1 METIFIKFSEILKSK
16 TTVLI
21 VFFSLI
27 GNLIAAQTSDSLFV
41 KANNF
46 YQKEAYKKAVDTYK
60 KIESQSAVSTDLY
73 YNIANAYY
81 KRNEVAPAI
90 YYYEKALQLDP
101 NNQDARYNLAFANRM
116 TIDKIDI
123 LPKSFLQKMEDN
135 YIRIFKYDTWAL
147 IAVVSSI
154 LFVLLF
160 LSYYFSYISTRKRLY
175 FISAIISLFI
185 LVMSFTFAFS
195 GYNYAK
201 NNNPAIIFALRSA
214 VKDAPTPNSNTVF
227 ELHEG
232 TKVLILEKVDTWQKI
247 KLADG
252 KIGWIDQNDLK
263 AL

>member
-1 METIFIKFSEILKSK
+1 MKTIFITFSQILKNK
-16 TTVLI
+16 TTVLV
-21 VFFSLI
+21 VFFSLTS
-27 GNLIAAQTSDSLFV
+27 GLITAQTPDSLFV

-46 YQKEAYKKAVDTYK
+46 YQKGAYQEAVDTYK
-60 KIESQSAVSTDLY
+60 KIESQSTVSTDLY

-123 LPKSFLQKMEDN
+123 LPKSFLQKIEDN

-147 IAVVSSI
+147 IAVISSI

-160 LSYYFSYISTRKRLY
+160 LSYYFSFISSRKRLY
-175 FISAIISLFI
+175 FIGAIISLFV
-185 LVMSFTFAFS
+185 LVMSFSFAYS
-195 GYNYAK
+195 GHTYAK
-201 NNNPAIIFALRSA
+201 NNNPAIIFALRAA

-247 KLADG
+247 KLPDG
-252 KIGWIDQNDLK
+252 KIGWISKSNLK

>member
-16 TTVLI
+16 TSLLV
-21 VFFSLI
+21 VFFGLMSSLI
-27 GNLIAAQTSDSLFV
+27 EAQTPDSLFV

-46 YQKEAYKKAVDTYK
+46 YQKEAYQEAVDTYK
-60 KIESQSAVSTDLY
+60 KIAEHNVVSTDLY
-73 YNIANAYY
+73 FNLANTYY
-81 KRNEVAPAI
+81 KLNEVAPAI
-90 YYYEKALQLDP
+90 YNYEKALQLDP

-116 TIDKIDI
+116 TIDKIDV
-123 LPKSFLQKMEDN
+123 LPKSFFQKIEDN
-135 YIRIFKYDTWAL
+135 YIRVFKYDTWAL

-160 LSYYFSYISTRKRLY
+160 LSYYFSYTSTRKRLY
-175 FISAIISLFI
+175 FISAIISLFV
-185 LVMSFTFAFS
+185 LVMSFAFAYS
-195 GYNYAK
+195 GHTYAK
-201 NNNPAIIFALRSA
+201 NNNPAIIFSLRAA

>member
-27 GNLIAAQTSDSLFV
+27 GNIMTAQTSDSLFV

-46 YQKEAYKKAVDTYK
+46 YQKEAYKEAVDTYK
-60 KIESQSAVSTDLY
+60 KIESQSTVSTDLY

-81 KRNEVAPAI
+81 KLNEVAPAI

-116 TIDKIDI
+116 TIDKIDV
-123 LPKSFLQKMEDN
+123 LPKTFLQKLDDS
-135 YIRIFKYDTWAL
+135 YINIFKYDTWAL

-160 LSYYFSYISTRKRLY
+160 LSYYFSFISSRKRFY
-175 FISAIISLFI
+175 FIGAIISLFV
-185 LVMSFTFAFS
+185 LVMSFAFAYS
-195 GYNYAK
+195 GHTYAK
-201 NNNPAIIFALRSA
+201 NNNPAIIFALRA
-214 VKDAPTPNSNTVF
+214 PVKDAPTPNSNTVF

-252 KIGWIDQNDLK
+252 KIGWIDQNNLK